1 MKEKT
6 IKMVIKNLEKDIEN
20 LGKELFSEDSKESK
34 KENLFLRNI
43 AELEKIR
50 VMRPKIT
57 AYDEGVNFIAEK
69 LTNLIKYAAEAGIR
83 TDSSSDTSRFFFSLR
98 SGMENVLSK
107 KEYSIIHEQ
116 KINGIHDGNDNYL
129 TGIKKHLSI

>member
-1 MKEKT
+1 MEEKT

-50 VMRPKIT
+50 VMRPKMT

-69 LTNLIKYAAEAGIR
+69 LTNLIKYAA
-83 TDSSSDTSRFFFSLR
+83 DSGVQINSSLESSRFYFNLR
-98 SGMENVLSK
+98 MGMEKILSK
-107 KEYSIIHEQ
+107 EENNILYEQ